1 MRTNQLLQN
10 FGARWKTFASSRDG
24 NVAVIFTIAIL
35 PIIGLAGAAVDY
47 SRANSAKTALQA
59 ALDTTTLMLSKEAA
73 GLTQDQLTQKAKDY
87 FNANFNRTDVISASV
102 ANVEYSTTGGS
113 RLTIVATGSVK
124 SDFMGIL
131 GTPQM
136 SIGADSMVRWGNTRL
151 RVALALD
158 NTGSMASAG
167 KMDALKKA
175 SHKLLDTLKSA
186 AALPGDVYVSIVPFA
201 REVNVDSANKAATW
215 INWAP
220 WDETHGSCSR
230 GSRFTTNSACTATPA
245 CSRSRYTTKNNC
257 ENNNGTWYTTAG
269 TWTADRS
276 AWAGCVTDRDQNY
289 DTTNTSPTANDTAN
303 PSTGFPAIESTICPT
318 QLVAQTYAWDT
329 LHTKIDQMTP
339 NGNTNQAIGLAW
351 GWMSLT
357 DGAPLSP
364 PPIVTS
370 DGIKTTKILIL
381 LTDGLNTEDR
391 WYSDAASIDAR
402 QQIACE
408 NAKALGSD
416 IVIYT
421 VQVNTSGDP
430 TSTLLQNCASPETV
444 SPPGKKFFIL
454 TTADGVVT
462 TFDQIGTSLT
472 KLRLAQ

>member
-1 MRTNQLLQN
+1 MVSNIVPLLQSVWWLVMRTNPLFQN
-10 FGARWKTFASSRDG
+10 LRARCKAFTSSRDG

-35 PIIGLAGAAVDY
+35 PVIGLVGAAVDY

-73 GLTQDQLTQKAKDY
+73 GLTQDQLTQRAKDY
-87 FNANFNRTDVISASV
+87 FNANFNRTDVINASV
-102 ANVEYSTTGGS
+102 SNVEYSTSGGS

-186 AALPGDVYVSIVPFA
+186 AALNGDVYVSIVPFA
-201 REVNVDSANKAATW
+201 REVNVGASNYTADW
-215 INWAP
+215 IDWSD
-220 WDETHGSCSR
+220 WDDENGTN
-230 GSRFTTNSACTATPA
+230 TTTCTT
-245 CSRSRYTTKNNC
+245 TTKGKSGKTKKKCSTSWVPDNHN
-257 ENNNGTWYTTAG
+257 
-269 TWTADRS
+269 TWT
-276 AWAGCVTDRDQNY
+276 GCVTDRDQNY
-289 DTTNTSPTANDTAN
+289 DTTNTAPKPNDTAT
-303 PSTGFPAIESTICPT
+303 PSTGFPTIQSTICPV
-318 QLVAQTYAWDT
+318 QMLPQTYDWDT

-357 DGAPLSP
+357 DGTPLSP

-381 LTDGLNTEDR
+381 LSDGLNTEDR
-391 WYSDAASIDAR
+391 WYNDAASIDAR
-402 QQIACE
+402 QKIACE
-408 NAKALGSD
+408 NAKAPGSD

-430 TSTLLQNCASPETV
+430 TSTLLQNCASLDAV
-444 SPPGKKFFIL
+444 SPPGKKFFEL
-454 TTADGVVT
+454 KSADGVVT